1 MKIKIQS
8 QTLKKALDSVSRIA
22 APKVSN
28 NAYAGILLSA
38 YKDNLEIQATDYQM
52 SIRIQVPGEVEES
65 GEVLVMTSYFP
76 ELIKKLSGEE
86 IILSTNDKNMLHIQ
100 AGRSENEVVIGI
112 ANEFSRLEVLDSTQG
127 ITLPSDQIRDLYQQV
142 RFAVGNE
149 GLRPIYSGILLEAEG
164 NSARMVATDTYRLA
178 CKEVSLDHTVD
189 KKISFIIPEKVLAET
204 VRLLPSEESVPVSL
218 NWYRN
223 YISFSFANIYFVS
236 NLLEGNFPDYRK
248 VFPQNFDAKATL
260 NRKELTAA
268 LDRADLIARNMTY
281 RTVNMKWSDKQLK
294 LSVNS
299 SDMGSIED
307 TIPCEYQGDDLEI
320 VFNCSY
326 LLDILKHSTGD
337 NVTMNLLKNGP
348 MLVEQE
354 FDTLYKYLVTPMRGN

>member
-1 MKIKIQS
+1 MKINMKA

-38 YKDNLEIQATDYQM
+38 YKDSLEIQATDYQM
-52 SIRIQVPGEVEES
+52 SIRIQAPGEVIEP
-65 GEVLVMTSYFP
+65 GEVLVMTSYLP
-76 ELIKKLSGEE
+76 ELIKKLPGED
-86 IILSTNDKNMLHIQ
+86 ITLSTNDKNMLHVQ
-100 AGRSENEVVIGI
+100 AGRSENEVVIGV
-112 ANEFSRLEVLDSTQG
+112 ANEYSRLEILDSTQG
-127 ITLPSDQIRDLYQQV
+127 ITLPSDQIRDMYQQV

-149 GLRPIYSGILLEAEG
+149 GLRPIFSGILLEVEG
-164 NSARMVATDTYRLA
+164 NSARMIATDTHRLA
-178 CKEVSLDHTVD
+178 CKEVSLADSVD
-189 KKISFIIPEKVLAET
+189 KKVSVIIPEKVLAEA
-204 VRLLPSEESVPVSL
+204 VRLLPTEESVPVTL
-218 NWYRN
+218 NWYRGN
-223 YISFSFANIYFVS
+223 ISFAFANIYFVA
-236 NLLEGNFPDYRK
+236 NLIEGEFPDYRR
-248 VFPQNFDAKATL
+248 VFPPRFDAKATL
-260 NRKELTAA
+260 DRKELTAA

-281 RTVNMKWSDKQLK
+281 RTVNMKWGANQLQ

-307 TIPCEYQGDDLEI
+307 TIPCDYQGEELAI

-337 NVTMNLLKNGP
+337 KVTMNILKNGP

-354 FDTLYKYLVTPMRGN
+354 FDTLYKYVVTPMRGN